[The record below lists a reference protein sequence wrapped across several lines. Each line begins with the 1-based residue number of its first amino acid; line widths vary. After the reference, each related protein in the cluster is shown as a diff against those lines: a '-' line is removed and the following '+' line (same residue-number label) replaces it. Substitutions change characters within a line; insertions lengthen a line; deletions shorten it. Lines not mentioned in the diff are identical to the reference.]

1 VGEAKRTIHEE
12 MRAWCR
18 MLSQIYADAAD
29 LGYSPSAAIRRIV
42 EEHNLREDMVR
53 RSTDPDDRQ
62 QKEAACA
69 TRSD

>member
-1 VGEAKRTIHEE
+1 VAKAKTIHEE

-53 RSTDPDDRQ
+53 RSRDPDDRQ

>member
-1 VGEAKRTIHEE
+1 MGEAKRTIHEE

-62 QKEAACA
+62 QKEAARA
-69 TRSD
+69 TRSR

>member
-1 VGEAKRTIHEE
+1 MGEAKRTIHEE

-53 RSTDPDDRQ
+53 RSTDSDDRQ
-62 QKEAACA
+62 QKEAARA
-69 TRSD
+69 TRSR

>member
-1 VGEAKRTIHEE
+1 VAKAKTIHEE

-42 EEHNLREDMVR
+42 EEHNLREHMAR
-53 RSTDPDDRQ
+53 RATDSDDRQ
-62 QKEAACA
+62 QKEAARA
-69 TRSD
+69 TRSR